1 MVSEPQIAQSLVGL
15 LSEERYELYFLDSP
29 AALLKFIDEHSEK
42 IDSLIVLEEP
52 AVLPLFN
59 QLYESGTLLPVII
72 IEQKSVKNTRK
83 KPSNRKGATYLYHS
97 AEVRLP
103 TNEMSEIS
111 ATIERAISQF
121 LSLGPSCPLSQRPL
135 SSPEPDKEAGEF
147 SFLMLQQRRLSDKLK
162 ERLGYLGVYYK
173 RNPQYFYRNLSAKD
187 RTDLRQTLGWQ
198 YQQIVLSYFTEDNCI
213 NSLIDD
219 YVNRAFFAD
228 ISASQVLEIHMELMD
243 EFAQQL
249 KLEGRSEEILL
260 DYRLT
265 LIDVLA
271 HLAEMYRRSVPRED
285 LPL

>member
-1 MVSEPQIAQSLVGL
+1 MSATLCLCLLVSEPQIAQSLVGL

-121 LSLGPSCPLSQRPL
+121 LSLGPSCPLS
-135 SSPEPDKEAGEF
+135 
-147 SFLMLQQRRLSDKLK
+147 
-162 ERLGYLGVYYK
+162 
-173 RNPQYFYRNLSAKD
+173 
-187 RTDLRQTLGWQ
+187 
-198 YQQIVLSYFTEDNCI
+198 
-213 NSLIDD
+213 
-219 YVNRAFFAD
+219 
-228 ISASQVLEIHMELMD
+228 
-243 EFAQQL
+243 
-249 KLEGRSEEILL
+249 
-260 DYRLT
+260 
-265 LIDVLA
+265 
-271 HLAEMYRRSVPRED
+271 
-285 LPL
+285 